1 MARHASIAI
10 TVVGVVFL
18 VLAVAAFFGL
28 NDKVTLSAKEM
39 RTVNAQDSE
48 VEFRQPSFA
57 SVGAV
62 PGFAIASGLCLLAA
76 AVANRWGKS
85 VACNPREQDLQ
96 GSSSLMTTPK
106 QAPNRDLWEPPEFP
120 ADDL

>member
-1 MARHASIAI
+1 MERHASIAF
-10 TVVGVVFL
+10 TVLGVVFL
-18 VLAVAAFFGL
+18 VLAVAGFFGL

-39 RTVNAQDSE
+39 RTVKAQDSE
-48 VEFRQPSFA
+48 VEIRQPSFA

-85 VACNPREQDLQ
+85 VTCNPREQDLQ
-96 GSSSLMTTPK
+96 GSSGPMSEPK
-106 QAPNRDLWEPPEFP
+106 AATNRDLWEPPEFP

>member
-1 MARHASIAI
+1 MERHASIAF
-10 TVVGVVFL
+10 TVLGVVFL
-18 VLAVAAFFGL
+18 VLAVAGFFGL

-39 RTVNAQDSE
+39 RTVKAEDSE
-48 VEFRQPSFA
+48 VEFRQPSFT

-85 VACNPREQDLQ
+85 VVYNPREQDLQ
-96 GSSSLMTTPK
+96 ARSGPMSAPK
-106 QAPNRDLWEPPEFP
+106 LAPDRDLWEPPEFP